1 MVARPGVTHPRN
13 PALPGATRSRGTYI
27 RVSSRFNAM
36 LISQSIPARLEFAC
50 GHAALVSLPRLKGE
64 SATARNERVRGEKLA
79 AQARACDFC
88 GPVPVAEATN
98 GAHNNGVSAN
108 HVSTP
113 EEVLMDNASDST
125 STVSRRSGSTR
136 GVFPP
141 PRKLSDEQERELA
154 RLYSETRTP
163 TSEIARTF
171 GISETSVA
179 RVAQRHGATLRRR
192 GRVPGSGAASTTNGA
207 TTAPA
212 ASSGTTTRASSS
224 TTTTR
229 ATPSTR
235 GRRAG
240 TTRAASTAPA
250 PRQRFRISFRGER
263 VVEAADMR
271 AAIAQV
277 EAEGATEISS
287 ISVE

>member
-1 MVARPGVTHPRN
+1 
-13 PALPGATRSRGTYI
+13 
-27 RVSSRFNAM
+27 M

-64 SATARNERVRGEKLA
+64 SATARNERIRGEKLA

-88 GPVPVAEATN
+88 GPVTVAEATN
-98 GAHNNGVSAN
+98 GAHSNGVSTN

-125 STVSRRSGSTR
+125 STVSRRSGSAR

-192 GRVPGSGAASTTNGA
+192 GRVPGSGAASTSGSSNGA
-207 TTAPA
+207 TSAPA
-212 ASSGTTTRASSS
+212 ASSGTTRASSAS
-224 TTTTR
+224 PATR

-235 GRRAG
+235 GRRAR
-240 TTRAASTAPA
+240 TTRAASASTSSA

-263 VVEAADMR
+263 VVEATDMR

>member
-1 MVARPGVTHPRN
+1 
-13 PALPGATRSRGTYI
+13 
-27 RVSSRFNAM
+27 M

-64 SATARNERVRGEKLA
+64 STTARNERIRNEKLA

-88 GPVPVAEATN
+88 GPIPVAEATN
-98 GAHNNGVSAN
+98 GTHSNGVSTN

-125 STVSRRSGSTR
+125 STVSRRSGSGR

-192 GRVPGSGAASTTNGA
+192 GRVPGSGAGSSSNNGA

-212 ASSGTTTRASSS
+212 ASSGTTRASSS
-224 TTTTR
+224 TSTTR

-235 GRRAG
+235 GGRRASA
-240 TTRAASTAPA
+240 TRAPSTPSA

>member
-1 MVARPGVTHPRN
+1 MP
-13 PALPGATRSRGTYI
+13 
-27 RVSSRFNAM
+27 AM

-64 SATARNERVRGEKLA
+64 PASARNERIRSEKLA

-88 GPVPVAEATN
+88 GPTPVAEATSS
-98 GAHNNGVSAN
+98 AHSNGVSTVHAP
-108 HVSTP
+108 TP

-125 STVSRRSGSTR
+125 STASRRSTGTR

-192 GRVPGSGAASTTNGA
+192 GRVPGSSATASNGSA
-207 TTAPA
+207 GSPS
-212 ASSGTTTRASSS
+212 ASSGSSRASSS
-224 TTTTR
+224 TGASR
-229 ATPSTR
+229 STPSTR
-235 GRRAG
+235 GRRQG
-240 TTRAASTAPA
+240 TGSRGGASASSA
-250 PRQRFRISFRGER
+250 PRQRFRITFRGEQ
-263 VVEAADMR
+263 VVEATDMR

-277 EAEGATEISS
+277 EAQGATEISS
-287 ISVE
+287 ITAE

>member
-1 MVARPGVTHPRN
+1 
-13 PALPGATRSRGTYI
+13 
-27 RVSSRFNAM
+27 M
-36 LISQSIPARLEFAC
+36 LISQSIPARLEYAC

-64 SATARNERVRGEKLA
+64 SATARNERIRGEKLA

-98 GAHNNGVSAN
+98 GVHSNGVSTN

-125 STVSRRSGSTR
+125 PTVSRRSGSTR

-192 GRVPGSGAASTTNGA
+192 GRVPGSGAASTSNGA

-212 ASSGTTTRASSS
+212 ASSSTTRASSS

-240 TTRAASTAPA
+240 TTRAASTASA

-263 VVEAADMR
+263 VVEATDMR

-277 EAEGATEISS
+277 EAEGATEISR

>member
-1 MVARPGVTHPRN
+1 
-13 PALPGATRSRGTYI
+13 
-27 RVSSRFNAM
+27 M

-64 SATARNERVRGEKLA
+64 SATARNERIRGEKLA

-98 GAHNNGVSAN
+98 GTHSNGVSTN

-125 STVSRRSGSTR
+125 STVARRSGSTR

-192 GRVPGSGAASTTNGA
+192 GRVPGSGGATGSSSNGA
-207 TTAPA
+207 TSAPA
-212 ASSGTTTRASSS
+212 ASSGSSRASSS
-224 TTTTR
+224 STSTR

-240 TTRAASTAPA
+240 ASTTRAASTSSAT
-250 PRQRFRISFRGER
+250 RQRFRISFRGER
-263 VVEAADMR
+263 VVEATDMR